1 MHQQLRLLS
10 ALWAVTVITL
20 FCPIAFADDEDARSE
35 AAAHLLQAELA
46 LQASDFLEAARE
58 YRKAAQISDSVDIAR
73 QATRVGYSF
82 GFNEEALL
90 AAQRWLELDGDSDEA
105 LLYVA
110 QLQLRLDD
118 LRNARRNFKKLIERG
133 DEDADARLLSLVQVL
148 SEEDPEKA
156 DKVMRWLAKPYKN
169 SAYAQYATAVL
180 AMQAGDTDYAMERAL
195 RAIELDPEWVKAKLL
210 YARILLLAGEQDEAI
225 DYTARLIGDDSDPD
239 PDARMEL
246 ALMMMTAGRD
256 DDALSQINQILL
268 EQPSRADALR
278 MMAIINFRL
287 ENLDAAWA
295 DFQDLLASGQFTMD
309 ALYYLARIAD
319 VRGEHE
325 RAVRLY
331 SQVKSGPNVV
341 VSQRRASAL
350 IAYQMEDPQ
359 KALQQLE
366 EFGNTSPSHSIDMVL
381 ARAQLL
387 ASLERYDEALDLYG
401 KYVKYRPD
409 DESALLGRAELL
421 LRMGRLDDAI
431 AQYRAAAE
439 RWPESAMSLNALGYT
454 LADRTDEYREAEKLI
469 RKALE
474 YDPESP
480 AIIDSLGWVLF
491 KQGEYEAA
499 LKELRRAYERLDDH
513 EVAAH
518 IVETLVALER
528 RDEALEVLLDA
539 ESRHT
544 DSNLLQDVRDR
555 FFPDAD

>member
-1 MHQQLRLLS
+1 
-10 ALWAVTVITL
+10 
-20 FCPIAFADDEDARSE
+20 
-35 AAAHLLQAELA
+35 
-46 LQASDFLEAARE
+46 
-58 YRKAAQISDSVDIAR
+58 
-73 QATRVGYSF
+73 
-82 GFNEEALL
+82 
-90 AAQRWLELDGDSDEA
+90 
-105 LLYVA
+105 
-110 QLQLRLDD
+110 
-118 LRNARRNFKKLIERG
+118 
-133 DEDADARLLSLVQVL
+133 
-148 SEEDPEKA
+148 
-156 DKVMRWLAKPYKN
+156 
-169 SAYAQYATAVL
+169 
-180 AMQAGDTDYAMERAL
+180 
-195 RAIELDPEWVKAKLL
+195 
-210 YARILLLAGEQDEAI
+210 
-225 DYTARLIGDDSDPD
+225 
-239 PDARMEL
+239 MEL

-256 DDALSQINQILL
+256 DDALSQVNQILL
-268 EQPSRADALR
+268 EHPSRADALR

-319 VRGEHE
+319 VRGENE

-366 EFGNTSPSHSIDMVL
+366 EFGNSSPSHSIDMVL

-401 KYVKYRPD
+401 KYVNYRPD

-454 LADRTDEYREAEKLI
+454 LADRTDDYREAEKLI

-499 LKELRRAYERLDDH
+499 LVELQRAYERLDDH

-518 IVETLVALER
+518 FVETLVALDR
-528 RDEALEVLLDA
+528 RDEALAVLVDA

-544 DSNLLQDVRDR
+544 DSDLLQDVRDR
-555 FFPDAD
+555 LFPDAD

>member
-1 MHQQLRLLS
+1 MHQQFRLLS
-10 ALWAVTVITL
+10 AFVAVTAVTL
-20 FCPIAFADDEDARSE
+20 FCPIAFADDEEARGE

-46 LQASDFLEAARE
+46 LQGSDFLEAARE
-58 YRKAAQISDSVDIAR
+58 YRKAAEISSSVDIAR
-73 QATRVGYSF
+73 QATRVCYSF

-90 AAQRWLELDGDSDEA
+90 AAKRWLELDEASDEA

-118 LRNARRNFKKLIERG
+118 LRDARRNFKKLIERG
-133 DEDADARLLSLVQVL
+133 DEEADARLLSLVQVL
-148 SEEDPEKA
+148 SEEDPENA
-156 DKVMRWLAKPYKN
+156 DKVMRWLAKPYKK

-180 AMQAGDTDYAMERAL
+180 AMQAGDHEYADERAQ
-195 RAIELDPEWVKAKLL
+195 RAIELDPEWTKAKLL
-210 YARILLLAGEQDEAI
+210 YARNLLISGKQDEAI
-225 DYTARLIGDDSDPD
+225 DYTARLIGDDPDPD

-246 ALMMMTAGRD
+246 ALMMMTAGRE

-295 DFQDLLASGQFTMD
+295 DFQDLLASGRFTMD

-319 VRGEHE
+319 VRGEYE
-325 RAVRLY
+325 RAARLY

-350 IAYQMEDPQ
+350 IAYQLDDPQ

-366 EFGNTSPSHSIDMVL
+366 EFGNSSPSHSIDIVL

-387 ASLERYDEALDLYG
+387 ASLERYDDALDFYDR
-401 KYVKYRPD
+401 YVTYRPD
-409 DESALLGRAELL
+409 DESALLGRGELL
-421 LRMGRLDDAI
+421 LRMDRVDDAVE
-431 AQYRAAAE
+431 QYRAAAK
-439 RWPESAMSLNALGYT
+439 RWPDSAMSLNALGYT
-454 LADRTDEYREAEKLI
+454 LADRTDQYREAEKLI

-491 KQGEYEAA
+491 KQGEYEEA
-499 LKELRRAYERLDDH
+499 LTELQRAYQKLDDH

-518 IVETLVALER
+518 IVEVLYALER
-528 RDEALEVLLDA
+528 QDEALEALVDA
-539 ESRHT
+539 ESRHA
-544 DSNLLQDVRDR
+544 DSKLLQDVRDR
-555 FFPDAD
+555 LFPDAD

>member
-1 MHQQLRLLS
+1 MQQQIRRLS
-10 ALWAVTVITL
+10 ALWVATAITL
-20 FCPIAFADDEDARSE
+20 FCPIAFADDEDGRSE

-46 LQASDFLEAARE
+46 LQASEFREAAQE
-58 YRKAAQISDSVDIAR
+58 YRKAAQISDSIDIAR
-73 QATRVGYSF
+73 QATRVSYSF
-82 GFNEEALL
+82 GFNDEALL
-90 AAQRWLELDGDSDEA
+90 AAQRWLELDPDSDEA

-156 DKVMRWLAKPYKN
+156 DKVMRWLVKPYKK

-180 AMQAGDTDYAMERAL
+180 AMQAGDTDYAEERAL

-210 YARILLLAGEQDEAI
+210 YARTLLIAGQQDEAI
-225 DYTARLIGDDSDPD
+225 EYTARLIGDDPDPD

-278 MMAIINFRL
+278 MMAIINYRL

-366 EFGNTSPSHSIDMVL
+366 EFGNSSPSHSIDMVL

-499 LKELRRAYERLDDH
+499 LKELQRAYERLDDH

-518 IVETLVALER
+518 IVETLVALDR
-528 RDEALEVLLDA
+528 RDEALEVLVDA
-539 ESRHT
+539 ESRHA
-544 DSNLLQDVRDR
+544 DSDLLQDVRDR

>member
-1 MHQQLRLLS
+1 MHQQLRRLS
-10 ALWAVTVITL
+10 ALWAVTAITL
-20 FCPIAFADDEDARSE
+20 FCPIAFADDEEARSE

-46 LQASDFLEAARE
+46 LQGSEFLEAVRE
-58 YRKAAQISDSVDIAR
+58 YRKAAEISNSVDIAR

-82 GFNEEALL
+82 GFNDEALL
-90 AAQRWLELDGDSDEA
+90 AAERWLELDEESDEA

-110 QLQLRLDD
+110 QLQLRLGDM
-118 LRNARRNFKKLIERG
+118 RAARRNFRKLIERG
-133 DEDADARLLSLVQVL
+133 DEEADVRLLSLVQVL
-148 SEEDPEKA
+148 SEEDPEAA
-156 DKVMRWLAKPYKN
+156 DEVMRWLAKPYKK

-180 AMQAGDTDYAMERAL
+180 AMQAGDTDYAEERAL
-195 RAIELDPEWVKAKLL
+195 RAIDLDPEWTKAKLL
-210 YARILLLAGEQDEAI
+210 YARTMLLAGRQDEAI
-225 DYTARLIGDDSDPD
+225 DYTARLIGDDPDPD

-295 DFQDLLASGQFTMD
+295 DFQDLLASGRFTMD

-319 VRGEHE
+319 IREEHE
-325 RAVRLY
+325 RALRLY
-331 SQVKSGPNVV
+331 SQVKSGPNAVI
-341 VSQRRASAL
+341 SQRRASAL
-350 IAYQMEDPQ
+350 TAFEMEDPQ
-359 KALQQLE
+359 GALQQLE
-366 EFGNTSPSHSIDMVL
+366 EFGNNSPSHAIDMVL

-387 ASLERYDEALDLYG
+387 ASLERYDEALDFYDR
-401 KYVKYRPD
+401 YVMYRPD
-409 DESALLGRAELL
+409 DESALLGRGELL
-421 LRMGRLDDAI
+421 LRMGRLNDAI
-431 AQYRAAAE
+431 EQYRAAAK

-474 YDPESP
+474 YDPDSP
-480 AIIDSLGWVLF
+480 AIIDSLGWVLY
-491 KQGEYEAA
+491 KQGKYEEA
-499 LKELRRAYERLDDH
+499 LAELQRAYERLDDH

-518 IVETLVALER
+518 IVDVLYALER
-528 RDEALEVLLDA
+528 RDEALEVLEDA

-544 DSNLLQDVRDR
+544 DSELLEDVRNR
-555 FFPDAD
+555 LFPDAD

>member
-1 MHQQLRLLS
+1 M
-10 ALWAVTVITL
+10 
-20 FCPIAFADDEDARSE
+20 
-35 AAAHLLQAELA
+35 
-46 LQASDFLEAARE
+46 
-58 YRKAAQISDSVDIAR
+58 
-73 QATRVGYSF
+73 
-82 GFNEEALL
+82 
-90 AAQRWLELDGDSDEA
+90 
-105 LLYVA
+105 
-110 QLQLRLDD
+110 
-118 LRNARRNFKKLIERG
+118 
-133 DEDADARLLSLVQVL
+133 SLVQVL
-148 SEEDPEKA
+148 SQEDPEDA
-156 DKVMRWLAKPYKN
+156 DKVMRWLAKPYKD
-169 SAYAQYATAVL
+169 SAYAQYATAVM
-180 AMQAGDTDYAMERAL
+180 AMQAGDTDYAEERAL
-195 RAIELDPEWVKAKLL
+195 RAIELDPDWMKARLL
-210 YARILLLAGEQDEAI
+210 YARTMLIAGRPDEAI
-225 DYTARLIGDDSDPD
+225 EYTARLIGDDPHPD

-295 DFQDLLASGQFTMD
+295 DFQDLLASGRFTMD

-319 VRGEHE
+319 FREEHE

-350 IAYQMEDPQ
+350 IAYQLDDPQ

-366 EFGNTSPSHSIDMVL
+366 EFGNNSPSHAIDMVL

-387 ASLERYDEALDLYG
+387 ASMERYDEALDFYD
-401 KYVKYRPD
+401 KYVMYRPD

-421 LRMGRLDDAI
+421 LRMARLDDAI
-431 AQYRAAAE
+431 KQYRVAAK

-454 LADRTDEYREAEKLI
+454 LADRTDEYKEAEKLI

-491 KQGEYEAA
+491 KRGQYEAA
-499 LKELRRAYERLDDH
+499 LVELERAYEKLDDH

-518 IVETLVALER
+518 IVEVLVALER
-528 RDEALEVLLDA
+528 RDQALEVLVDA
-539 ESRHT
+539 ESRHA
-544 DSNLLQDVRDR
+544 DSELLQNVRDR
-555 FFPDAD
+555 LFPDAD

>member
-1 MHQQLRLLS
+1 MQQQIRRLS
-10 ALWAVTVITL
+10 ALWVATAITL
-20 FCPIAFADDEDARSE
+20 FCPIAFADDEDGRSE

-46 LQASDFLEAARE
+46 LQASEFREAAQE
-58 YRKAAQISDSVDIAR
+58 YRKAAQISDSIDIAR
-73 QATRVGYSF
+73 QATRVSYSF
-82 GFNEEALL
+82 GFNDEALL
-90 AAQRWLELDGDSDEA
+90 AAQRWLELDPDSDEA

-156 DKVMRWLAKPYKN
+156 DKVMRWLVKPYKK

-180 AMQAGDTDYAMERAL
+180 AMQAGDTDYAGERAL

-210 YARILLLAGEQDEAI
+210 YARTLLIAGQQDEAI
-225 DYTARLIGDDSDPD
+225 EYTARLIGDDPDPD

-309 ALYYLARIAD
+309 ALYYLARISD
-319 VRGEHE
+319 VRGEYE

-331 SQVKSGPNVV
+331 SQVRSGPNAV

-350 IAYQMEDPQ
+350 IAYQMDDPQ

-366 EFGNTSPSHSIDMVL
+366 EFGNNSPSHAIDMVL

-387 ASLERYDEALDLYG
+387 ASLERYDEALDFYG
-401 KYVKYRPD
+401 RYVKYRPD

-431 AQYRAAAE
+431 AQYREAAE

-454 LADRTDEYREAEKLI
+454 LAYRTDEYREAEKLI

-499 LKELRRAYERLDDH
+499 LKELQRAYERLDDH

-518 IVETLVALER
+518 IVETLVALDR
-528 RDEALEVLLDA
+528 RDEALEVLVDA
-539 ESRHT
+539 ESRHA
-544 DSNLLQDVRDR
+544 DSDLLQDVRDR

>member
-1 MHQQLRLLS
+1 M
-10 ALWAVTVITL
+10 
-20 FCPIAFADDEDARSE
+20 
-35 AAAHLLQAELA
+35 
-46 LQASDFLEAARE
+46 
-58 YRKAAQISDSVDIAR
+58 
-73 QATRVGYSF
+73 
-82 GFNEEALL
+82 
-90 AAQRWLELDGDSDEA
+90 
-105 LLYVA
+105 
-110 QLQLRLDD
+110 
-118 LRNARRNFKKLIERG
+118 
-133 DEDADARLLSLVQVL
+133 
-148 SEEDPEKA
+148 
-156 DKVMRWLAKPYKN
+156 
-169 SAYAQYATAVL
+169 
-180 AMQAGDTDYAMERAL
+180 
-195 RAIELDPEWVKAKLL
+195 
-210 YARILLLAGEQDEAI
+210 LLAGRQDEAI
-225 DYTARLIGDDSDPD
+225 DYTARLIGDDPDPD

-256 DDALSQINQILL
+256 DDALSQINQVLL

-295 DFQDLLASGQFTMD
+295 DFQDLLASGRFTMD

-331 SQVKSGPNVV
+331 SQVQSGPNVV
-341 VSQRRASAL
+341 VAQRRASAL
-350 IAYQMEDPQ
+350 IAYQMDDPQ

-366 EFGNTSPSHSIDMVL
+366 EFGNKNPGNAIDMVL

-387 ASLERYDEALDLYG
+387 ASLEEYDEALGFYD
-401 KYVKYRPD
+401 KYVTYRPD

-421 LRMGRLDDAI
+421 LRMDRLDESI
-431 AQYRAAAE
+431 EQYRAAAD

-454 LADRTDEYREAEKLI
+454 LADRTDQYREAEKLI

-474 YDPESP
+474 FDPDSA

-499 LKELRRAYERLDDH
+499 LAELQRAYEMLDDH

-518 IVETLVALER
+518 IVETLVALDR
-528 RDEALEVLLDA
+528 HDEALEVLVDA

-544 DSNLLQDVRDR
+544 DSQLLQDVRDR
-555 FFPDAD
+555 LFPETD

>member
-1 MHQQLRLLS
+1 MHQNRRLLS
-10 ALWAVTVITL
+10 ALWAVTALTL
-20 FCPIAFADDEDARSE
+20 FGPIAFADDEEARNE

-46 LQASDFLEAARE
+46 LQGSEYLEAAQE
-58 YRKAAQISDSVDIAR
+58 YRKAAQISESVDVAR

-90 AAQRWLELDGDSDEA
+90 AAKRWQELDEESDEA

-110 QLQLRLDD
+110 QLQLRLGD
-118 LRNARRNFKKLIERG
+118 LRKARRNLKKLIERG
-133 DEDADARLLSLVQVL
+133 DEGADSRLLSLVQVL
-148 SEEDPEKA
+148 SQEDPDDA
-156 DKVMRWLAKPYKN
+156 DKVMRWLAKPYKD
-169 SAYAQYATAVL
+169 SAYAQYATAVM
-180 AMQAGDTDYAMERAL
+180 AMQAGDTDYAEERAL
-195 RAIELDPEWVKAKLL
+195 RAIELDPEWTKAKLL
-210 YARILLLAGEQDEAI
+210 YARTMLIAGRQDEAI
-225 DYTARLIGDDSDPD
+225 EYTARLIGDDPDPD

-295 DFQDLLASGQFTMD
+295 DFQDLLASGRFTMD

-319 VRGEHE
+319 FREEHE
-325 RAVRLY
+325 RAARLY
-331 SQVKSGPNVV
+331 SQVRSGPNAV

-350 IAYQMEDPQ
+350 IAYELEDPQ
-359 KALQQLE
+359 KALQDLE
-366 EFGNTSPSHSIDMVL
+366 QFGTNSPNHAIDMVL

-387 ASLERYDEALDLYG
+387 ASLERYDEALDFYDR
-401 KYVKYRPD
+401 YVMYRPD

-421 LRMGRLDDAI
+421 LRMDRLDEAV
-431 AQYRAAAE
+431 AQYRAAAK

-454 LADRTDEYREAEKLI
+454 LADRTDDYKEAEKLI

-474 YDPESP
+474 YDPDSP

-491 KQGEYEAA
+491 KRGDYEAA
-499 LKELRRAYERLDDH
+499 LAELERAYEKLDDH

-518 IVETLVALER
+518 IVEVLVALER
-528 RDEALEVLLDA
+528 RDDALEVLEDA
-539 ESRHT
+539 ESRHS
-544 DSNLLQDVRDR
+544 DSELLQDVRDR
-555 FFPDAD
+555 LFPDAD

>member
-1 MHQQLRLLS
+1 MT
-10 ALWAVTVITL
+10 ALTL
-20 FCPIAFADDEDARSE
+20 FCSNAFADDEEKRSD

-46 LQASDFLEAARE
+46 LQGSEYLEAAQE
-58 YRKAAQISDSVDIAR
+58 YRKAAQISDSVDVAR

-90 AAQRWLELDGDSDEA
+90 AAKRWLELDEESDEA

-110 QLQLRLDD
+110 QLQLRLGD
-118 LRNARRNFKKLIERG
+118 LRKARRNLKKLIERG
-133 DEDADARLLSLVQVL
+133 DEGADSRLLSLVQVL
-148 SEEDPEKA
+148 SQEDPEDA
-156 DKVMRWLAKPYKN
+156 DKIMRWLAKPYKD
-169 SAYAQYATAVL
+169 SAYAQYATAVI
-180 AMQAGDTDYAMERAL
+180 AMQAGDTDYAEERTL
-195 RAIELDPEWVKAKLL
+195 RAIELDPEWTKAKLL
-210 YARILLLAGEQDEAI
+210 YARTILLAGRQDEAI
-225 DYTARLIGDDSDPD
+225 EYTARLIGDDPDPD

-295 DFQDLLASGQFTMD
+295 DFQDLLASGRFTMD

-319 VRGEHE
+319 VREEHE
-325 RAVRLY
+325 RAARLY
-331 SQVKSGPNVV
+331 SQVRSGPNAV

-350 IAYQMEDPQ
+350 IAYELEDPQ
-359 KALQQLE
+359 KALQDLE
-366 EFGNTSPSHSIDMVL
+366 EFGTNSPSHAIDMVL

-387 ASLERYDEALDLYG
+387 ASFERYDEALDFYE
-401 KYVKYRPD
+401 KYVMYRPD

-421 LRMGRLDDAI
+421 LRMDRVDDAV
-431 AQYRAAAE
+431 AQYRAAAK

-474 YDPESP
+474 YDPDSP

-491 KQGEYEAA
+491 KRGEYEAA
-499 LKELRRAYERLDDH
+499 LVELERAYEKLDDH

-518 IVETLVALER
+518 IVDVLVALER
-528 RDEALEVLLDA
+528 RDDALEVLEDA
-539 ESRHT
+539 EGRHS
-544 DSNLLQDVRDR
+544 DSDLLKDVRNR
-555 FFPDAD
+555 LFPDAD

>member
-1 MHQQLRLLS
+1 MLRNRRLLS
-10 ALWAVTVITL
+10 ALWAVTALTL
-20 FCPIAFADDEDARSE
+20 FGPIAFADDEEARSE

-46 LQASDFLEAARE
+46 LQGSEYLEAAQE

-90 AAQRWLELDGDSDEA
+90 AAKRWLELDEESDEA

-110 QLQLRLDD
+110 QLQLRLGDM
-118 LRNARRNFKKLIERG
+118 RKARRNLKKLIERG
-133 DEDADARLLSLVQVL
+133 DEGADSRLLSLVQVL
-148 SEEDPEKA
+148 SQEDPEDA
-156 DKVMRWLAKPYKN
+156 DKVMRWLAKPYKD
-169 SAYAQYATAVL
+169 SAYAQYATAVM
-180 AMQAGDTDYAMERAL
+180 AMQAGDTDYAEERAL
-195 RAIELDPEWVKAKLL
+195 RAIELDPEWTKAKLL
-210 YARILLLAGEQDEAI
+210 YARTMLIAGRQDEAI
-225 DYTARLIGDDSDPD
+225 EYTARLIGDDPDPD

-246 ALMMMTAGRD
+246 ALMMMTAGKD

-295 DFQDLLASGQFTMD
+295 DFQDLLASGRFTMD

-319 VRGEHE
+319 FREEHE
-325 RAVRLY
+325 RAARLY
-331 SQVKSGPNVV
+331 AQVRSGPNAV

-350 IAYQMEDPQ
+350 IAYELEDPQ
-359 KALQQLE
+359 KALQDLE
-366 EFGNTSPSHSIDMVL
+366 EFGNNSPSHAIDMVL

-387 ASLERYDEALDLYG
+387 ASLERYDEALDFYDR
-401 KYVKYRPD
+401 YVMYRPD
-409 DESALLGRAELL
+409 DESALLSRAELL
-421 LRMGRLDDAI
+421 LRMDRLDEAVE
-431 AQYRAAAE
+431 QYRAAAK
-439 RWPESAMSLNALGYT
+439 RWPESSMSLNALGYT

-474 YDPESP
+474 YDPDSP

-491 KQGEYEAA
+491 KRGEYEAA
-499 LKELRRAYERLDDH
+499 LVELERAYEKLDDH

-518 IVETLVALER
+518 IVEVLVALER
-528 RDEALEVLLDA
+528 RDKALEVLEDA
-539 ESRHT
+539 ESRHA
-544 DSNLLQDVRDR
+544 DSELLQDVRKR
-555 FFPDAD
+555 LFPDAD